1 MTGPRLTKT
10 FKGLTGR
17 TLAWQTAESPAR
29 ETGRDARTVP
39 VRPELAVEVAFDG
52 LQRSPRCPAGPALRF
67 ARVVRHRPD
76 RSAAEAD
83 TVASVRE
90 LATAEGL

>member
-1 MTGPRLTKT
+1 MLGKT
-10 FKGLTGR
+10 FKGPTDR
-17 TLAWQTAESPAR
+17 TLARQSAELLAR

-39 VRPELAVEVAFDG
+39 VRPEPVVEVAFDG
-52 LQRSPRCPAGPALRF
+52 LRRSPRHPAGPALRF
-67 ARVVRHRPD
+67 ARVVRYRRD

-90 LATAEGL
+90 LATVGGL

>member
-1 MTGPRLTKT
+1 M
-10 FKGLTGR
+10 
-17 TLAWQTAESPAR
+17 PAR
-29 ETGRDARTVP
+29 ETGRDSRMVL
-39 VRPELAVEVAFDG
+39 VRPEPVVEVASDG
-52 LQRSPRCPAGPALRF
+52 LRRSPRYPAGAAPRF

-83 TVASVRE
+83 PVASVRE